1 MTRYALGMA
10 CLACALAVGVLS
22 AAPRQPSPQK
32 PANADVLLGQ
42 AMHQEQVEGRL
53 DEAIATYRKVLVAP
67 GVTREQKARA
77 QFQIGACYERLG
89 MVEAKKA
96 YEAVVQQYGDLA
108 ELATQ
113 ARARLAALAEP
124 AGPRK
129 LELSVR
135 QVWAGRDAEL
145 TGSPS
150 ADGRFLSATDWK
162 TGDVAI
168 RDLTT
173 GEMRRV
179 TKTADVMQSNI
190 FALNAIYSPD
200 NQRIAY
206 AWYDPKKFQGFDLWL
221 TGADGTGAHLLYH
234 DETASVFPDAWTPDG
249 KNIVATVSASK
260 EKVKQIVLVSV
271 ANGSA
276 RLLKS
281 SSPDRFPS
289 KISVSPDGRSLVYD
303 VPQAD
308 GKRDIF
314 LFSLPDGP
322 ETRLVEHPADDGVP
336 IWQPDGGG
344 ILFMSD
350 RTGSPAL
357 WAQKVAYGKA
367 VALPELVKPDIGRT
381 FGPMGFTR
389 NGALFYGIQTD
400 MTDVYVATVDL
411 KAGRLLNP
419 PAPISQRMVG
429 MRNLA
434 SWSPDGKY
442 LAYLSMRQP
451 GATPGNTITI
461 RTVDT
466 AEERNVLVDAS
477 TIRRLVWAPDGTAL
491 IFPGLDRE
499 RRPGVFRVDLK
510 SGSVTTL
517 VHAGPNVVVPQA
529 GVTRDGKSLVYH
541 AMNIVSGSQSVVVR
555 DLQTGQER
563 IITEPVPTPTGMAL
577 SPDGQQVAVTTADEA
592 SGKQAVVVVPV
603 AGGAAREIY
612 KVDKPRSILRF
623 PFWTSDGKQI
633 LCGVRLQDK
642 LEPVLV
648 PVDGGEPQKFAV
660 PMSGITDLSFHPD
673 GQRVAFSAGRSQSEV
688 WVMENFLPKAKTA
701 TPPKGG
707 R

>member
-1 MTRYALGMA
+1 MTRYALGIA
-10 CLACALAVGVLS
+10 CLVCALAAGVLS

-32 PANADVLLGQ
+32 PANAGVLLGQ

-135 QVWAGRDAEL
+135 QVWAGRDADL

-150 ADGRFLSATDWK
+150 ADGRFLSATDWS
-162 TGDVAI
+162 TGDVVI

-179 TKTADVMQSNI
+179 TKTADVMNSTI
-190 FALNAIYSPD
+190 FARNAIYSPD
-200 NQRIAY
+200 NKQIAY

-221 TGADGTGAHLLYH
+221 TGVDGTGAHLLYH
-234 DETASVFPDAWTPDG
+234 DETAAVFPVAWTPDG
-249 KNIVATVSASK
+249 KNIIATVSVLK
-260 EKVKQIVLVSV
+260 GEKVRQIVLVSV

-357 WAQKVAYGKA
+357 WAQKVAS
-367 VALPELVKPDIGRT
+367 ELG
-381 FGPMGFTR
+381 
-389 NGALFYGIQTD
+389 
-400 MTDVYVATVDL
+400 
-411 KAGRLLNP
+411 
-419 PAPISQRMVG
+419 
-429 MRNLA
+429 
-434 SWSPDGKY
+434 
-442 LAYLSMRQP
+442 
-451 GATPGNTITI
+451 
-461 RTVDT
+461 
-466 AEERNVLVDAS
+466 ERR
-477 TIRRLVWAPDGTAL
+477 IP
-491 IFPGLDRE
+491 DRE
-499 RRPGVFRVDLK
+499 
-510 SGSVTTL
+510 
-517 VHAGPNVVVPQA
+517 
-529 GVTRDGKSLVYH
+529 
-541 AMNIVSGSQSVVVR
+541 
-555 DLQTGQER
+555 
-563 IITEPVPTPTGMAL
+563 
-577 SPDGQQVAVTTADEA
+577 TADIPKDF
-592 SGKQAVVVVPV
+592 GN
-603 AGGAAREIY
+603 
-612 KVDKPRSILRF
+612 
-623 PFWTSDGKQI
+623 
-633 LCGVRLQDK
+633 
-642 LEPVLV
+642 
-648 PVDGGEPQKFAV
+648 
-660 PMSGITDLSFHPD
+660 
-673 GQRVAFSAGRSQSEV
+673 RV
-688 WVMENFLPKAKTA
+688 
-701 TPPKGG
+701 
-707 R
+707 